1 MIMTKEVIK
10 NFATTADGEQTSS
23 QNLLSGFGGKPK
35 KKITVI
41 ETCAGYGTTRLAL
54 MEMAKQLGLDVEF
67 DFVAISEIDKTA
79 IAAYEKLHG
88 ETLNLG
94 DITKVDFSKWPC
106 DILSFT
112 FPCQSISQA
121 NNKKTG
127 TGFEENAN
135 SKSSIVWSLKKIL
148 SDMPRK
154 PRLILFEN
162 VKAILNKKNKPTLD
176 KLVAFLESEGYSVA
190 YKNLDSQIYS
200 GIPQHRER
208 VFILATLG
216 EEVGFEWPKPVPLK
230 FELKDILE
238 KNPDEKFYITDVA
251 RAGFLKR
258 ALEKNYGIRVHNPSK
273 AKVAFTI
280 STKSGGR
287 NYDNFIWENNI
298 SDDNLIRVSA
308 SNLDKL
314 PVSLDVI
321 QNTRFR
327 KLTPEEVMTLTGLTK
342 EHQEKLKDFSPT
354 QIYKLMGNGIVV
366 PTLTAIFCEYFKKL
380 QEDGKLEAF

>member
-1 MIMTKEVIK
+1 
-10 NFATTADGEQTSS
+10 
-23 QNLLSGFGGKPK
+23 
-35 KKITVI
+35 
-41 ETCAGYGTTRLAL
+41 
-54 MEMAKQLGLDVEF
+54 MAKQLGLDVEF

-79 IAAYEKLHG
+79 ITAYEKLHG

-162 VKAILNKKNKPTLD
+162 VKAIINKKNKPTLD

-251 RAGFLKR
+251 RAGFLNR

-287 NYDNFIWENNI
+287 NYDNFIWENDI
-298 SDDNLIRVSA
+298 SDGNLIRVSA

-314 PVSLDVI
+314 PVSLNVI

-342 EHQEKLKDFSPT
+342 EHQEKLKDFSPA

>member
-10 NFATTADGEQTSS
+10 NFATTADGEQTVS
-23 QNLLSGFGGKPK
+23 QNLLPGLGGKPK
-35 KKITVI
+35 KKIRVI

-54 MEMAKQLGLDVEF
+54 IETANQLGLDVEF
-67 DFVAISEIDKTA
+67 EFVAISEIDKTA
-79 IAAYEKLHG
+79 ISAYEKLHG
-88 ETLNLG
+88 ETYNLG
-94 DITKVDFSKWPC
+94 DITMADFTKLLC

-127 TGFEENAN
+127 TGFEENKN

-148 SDMPRK
+148 RDMPHK

-162 VKAILNKKNKPTLD
+162 VKAILNKKNKSTLD
-176 KLVAFLESEGYSVA
+176 KLVAFLESEGYSVT

-238 KNPDEKFYITDVA
+238 NNPDEKFYITDVA

-258 ALEKNYGIRVHNPSK
+258 ALEKDYGIRVHNPSN

-287 NYDNFIWENNI
+287 NYDNFIWEHDI
-298 SDDNLIRVSA
+298 SDDTLIKVSA
-308 SNLDKL
+308 SKLDKL

-327 KLTPEEVMTLTGLTK
+327 KLTPGEVMTLTGLTQ
-342 EHQEKLKDFSPT
+342 EQQEKLKDFSPA

-380 QEDGKLEAF
+380 QEDGKLETF

>member
-1 MIMTKEVIK
+1 
-10 NFATTADGEQTSS
+10 
-23 QNLLSGFGGKPK
+23 
-35 KKITVI
+35 
-41 ETCAGYGTTRLAL
+41 
-54 MEMAKQLGLDVEF
+54 
-67 DFVAISEIDKTA
+67 
-79 IAAYEKLHG
+79 
-88 ETLNLG
+88 
-94 DITKVDFSKWPC
+94 
-106 DILSFT
+106 
-112 FPCQSISQA
+112 
-121 NNKKTG
+121 
-127 TGFEENAN
+127 
-135 SKSSIVWSLKKIL
+135 
-148 SDMPRK
+148 MPRK

-342 EHQEKLKDFSPT
+342 EHQEKLKDFSPA